1 MTSEPVT
8 AVVLAAGEGRRLAP
22 LTNRRPKPMLPV
34 ANRPILEYVVEAV
47 ADAGID
53 RVVLVVGYRGERI
66 RNHFGDGRDWD
77 LDIEYVDQSHQL
89 GTGHAVLQ
97 AEDAVGDRFVVL
109 NGDRIVNA
117 SVVRE
122 VRDATVD
129 GQTPVMAVTD
139 AEHPREY
146 GVVSLEGG
154 RVVGVEE
161 KPEAPVA
168 AGRIN
173 AGVYGFSA
181 SIFDA
186 IRDTSPAGELGITD
200 TLDRLAQES
209 AIEAVEYHGD
219 WYDVSHLWDLL
230 AVNASL
236 VGAAGAGGAGGGDGA
251 GGAGGGDGAGGG
263 ATVGADGT
271 DNAGDA
277 SDVPD
282 HATVADDVVVGAD
295 VRLGSGAV
303 VGGSTALGRNTLVGA
318 NAVVENAVV
327 LPDAVIEPG
336 AVVRDAIVA
345 SNARIGANVTVAG
358 GTATVVVNG
367 EAHTDV
373 RLGGVVGDNATVG
386 GGATLDAGTV
396 VGDDATVDPGVTLDG
411 RIETGAVVRRG

>member
-66 RNHFGDGRDWD
+66 RNHFGDGREWD
-77 LDIEYVDQSHQL
+77 LEIEYVEQSHQL

-97 AEDAVGDRFVVL
+97 AQAAVGDRFVVL
-109 NGDRIVNA
+109 NGDRIVDG
-117 SVVRE
+117 SIVRE

-129 GQTPVMAVTD
+129 GRTPVMAVTD
-139 AEHPREY
+139 VEHPREY

-181 SIFDA
+181 AIFDA
-186 IRDTSPAGELGITD
+186 VRDTSPAGELGITD
-200 TLDRLAQES
+200 TLDRLAHES
-209 AIEAVEYHGD
+209 PIEAVEYHGD

-236 VGAAGAGGAGGGDGA
+236 VGAAGADGA
-251 GGAGGGDGAGGG
+251 AGAVAAGAV
-263 ATVGADGT
+263 AADGRT
-271 DNAGDA
+271 GDE
-277 SDVPD
+277 PT
-282 HATVADDVVVGAD
+282 HAAVADDVVVGAD
-295 VRLGSGAV
+295 VRLGPGAV
-303 VGGSTALGRNTLVGA
+303 VGGSTALGRNVHVGA

-345 SNARIGANVTVAG
+345 GNARIGANVTVAG
-358 GTATVVVNG
+358 GTATVIVDG
-367 EAHTDV
+367 EAHEDV

-396 VGDDATVDPGVTLDG
+396 IGDDATVDPGVALDG